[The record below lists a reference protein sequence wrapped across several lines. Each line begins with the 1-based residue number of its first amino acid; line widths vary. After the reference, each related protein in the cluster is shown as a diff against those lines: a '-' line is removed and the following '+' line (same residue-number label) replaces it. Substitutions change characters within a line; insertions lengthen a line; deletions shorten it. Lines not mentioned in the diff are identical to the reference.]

1 LEARLAAAVARL
13 LDLVYARVRDDDV
26 SPSWCLFDHPGTE
39 ALVMLADALDGI
51 GEAPEARMAFIEW
64 MAEALPSVPLGAPP
78 RAFQEALRGDL
89 RWWAAPRRVAG

>member
-1 LEARLAAAVARL
+1 METRLADAVARL
-13 LDLVYARVRDDDV
+13 LDLAYARTEVTAEGCRY
-26 SPSWCLFDHPGTE
+26 DHPATE

-51 GEAPEARMAFIEW
+51 GEAPEARLAFIEW

-89 RWWAAPRRVAG
+89 RWWAGARQALG